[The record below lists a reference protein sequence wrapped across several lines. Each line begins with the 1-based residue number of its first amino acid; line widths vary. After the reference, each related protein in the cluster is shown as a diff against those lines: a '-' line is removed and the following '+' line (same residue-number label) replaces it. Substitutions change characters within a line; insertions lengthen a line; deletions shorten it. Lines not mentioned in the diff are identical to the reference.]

1 MYVIG
6 FAVAIRISHRRV
18 RRGLVPFDERALDTL
33 IGYLVVGLMVGARL
47 VYVLVYDPAQ
57 YAAHPLDVFAIW
69 HGGLSF
75 HGGVLGIIAA
85 CVLFARRRHVPCWTV
100 ADTVALAGPPGLFF
114 GRMGNF
120 INAELYGR
128 PTHLPWAMI
137 FPTDPLHLPRH
148 PSQLYEGVC
157 EGILLFLIL
166 SVLERRAVR
175 RGWYYPGLLAG
186 GFLLGYGILRFL
198 IEFTRQPD
206 QQLGFIL
213 GPFSMGQVL
222 SSLMIIAGVVV
233 LAKTSPRRSA
243 RASPGP
249 AESARL

>member
-1 MYVIG
+1 
-6 FAVAIRISHRRV
+6 
-18 RRGLVPFDERALDTL
+18 
-33 IGYLVVGLMVGARL
+33 
-47 VYVLVYDPAQ
+47 
-57 YAAHPLDVFAIW
+57 
-69 HGGLSF
+69 
-75 HGGVLGIIAA
+75 
-85 CVLFARRRHVPCWTV
+85 V
-100 ADTVALAGPPGLFF
+100 ADTIALAGPPGLFF

-128 PTHLPWAMI
+128 PTHLAWAMI
-137 FPTDPLHLPRH
+137 FPTDPLRLPRH
-148 PSQLYEGVC
+148 PSQLYEGIC

-166 SVLERRAVR
+166 SALERRAVR

-186 GFLLGYGILRFL
+186 GFLLGYGIFRFL

-233 LAKTSPRRSA
+233 LAMTSRRRSG